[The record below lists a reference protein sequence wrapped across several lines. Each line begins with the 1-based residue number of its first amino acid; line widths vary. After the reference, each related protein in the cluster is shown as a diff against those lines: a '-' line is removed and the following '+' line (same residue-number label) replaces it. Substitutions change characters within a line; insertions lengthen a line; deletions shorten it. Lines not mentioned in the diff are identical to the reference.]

1 MKGKVVFYSAQPMVV
16 MVTLVGIGYSLQ
28 TDQLE
33 MLKAVPINSSPS
45 PQSPSL
51 PPLSWSSLRW
61 FGIAPAPFAEPEHI
75 EGPSRLSP
83 PAVYSLSFSITPAPI
98 AVQGL
103 FF

>member
-45 PQSPSL
+45 PQSPSH
-51 PPLSWSSLRW
+51 PQLS
-61 FGIAPAPFAEPEHI
+61 
-75 EGPSRLSP
+75 
-83 PAVYSLSFSITPAPI
+83 
-98 AVQGL
+98 
-103 FF
+103 